1 MTLRERAEQAVDH
14 FTEGYLCS
22 QSVLLAYADQ
32 LGIEPETAA
41 KIAAPFGAGMARM
54 GWTCG
59 AVTGALMA
67 IGLRYGYET
76 AGDVETKEH
85 MYEKERLFLTRFGAR
100 HGSLMCREL
109 LGQDLSTPEGF
120 EQAKEDGLFETRCPR
135 YVEDAVKILADILDE
150 G

>member
-1 MTLRERAEQAVDH
+1 MDMKEREEQAVAH

-32 LGIEPETAA
+32 VGVEPETAA

-67 IGLRYGYET
+67 IGLRYGFET
-76 AGDVETKEH
+76 AGDVETKER
-85 MYEKERLFLTRFGAR
+85 MYEKERLFLTRFGSR
-100 HGSLMCREL
+100 HGALMCREL
-109 LGQDLSTPEGF
+109 LGRDLSTPEGF
-120 EQAKEDGLFETRCPR
+120 EQAKDEGLFETRCPR
-135 YVEDAVKILADILDE
+135 YVGDAVRILAEILGD
-150 G
+150 